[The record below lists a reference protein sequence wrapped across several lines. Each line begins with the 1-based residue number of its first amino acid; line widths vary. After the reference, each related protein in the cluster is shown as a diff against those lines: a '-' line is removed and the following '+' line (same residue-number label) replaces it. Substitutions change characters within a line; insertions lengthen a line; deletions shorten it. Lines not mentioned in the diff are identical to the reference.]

1 MARKLSALMISSFL
15 KDGAFTAVERD
26 VAFRN

>member
-1 MARKLSALMISSFL
+1 MARKLSGFVIYSSL